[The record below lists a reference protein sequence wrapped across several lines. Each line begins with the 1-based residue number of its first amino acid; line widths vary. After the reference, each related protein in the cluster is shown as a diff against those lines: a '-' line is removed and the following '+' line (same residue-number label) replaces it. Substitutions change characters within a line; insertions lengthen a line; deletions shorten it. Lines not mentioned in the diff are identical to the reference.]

1 MVLRDA
7 SPVSS
12 EPTGLNKVV
21 NPGPDTVC
29 LNPLACPVSV
39 DEVPVTDIVLVSI
52 PCALAFRALT
62 VSPKILICP

>member
-29 LNPLACPVSV
+29 LDPLACPAAGRTSLESGL
-39 DEVPVTDIVLVSI
+39 DNTYYQG
-52 PCALAFRALT
+52 RADMAIQRQDLN
-62 VSPKILICP
+62 KLQKQ